1 MTIISM
7 TERMALSTKE
17 LTRLK
22 VLSALAAKQITSKQA
37 SRQLGLYIRQVQL
50 LKQAYI
56 RDGDIAIAYKSRT
69 Q

>member
-7 TERMALSTKE
+7 TERTTLSTKE
-17 LTRLK
+17 LTKLK

-56 RDGDIAIAYKSRT
+56 RDGDMAITHKPRT
-69 Q
+69 R